1 MKNILAIYSC
11 YFNDPHPIIK
21 IIGIAPEERITLMM
35 LNMSILLRCLTQKLC
50 IKLQPFKLK
59 TDILYPELMILP
71 ILTTILAIILPPVV
85 IFLAYTLSARSNKD
99 REKATPFECGF
110 EPKNKARIPFSTRF
124 FLLAVIFLVFDIEI
138 VLLIP
143 TPISLNQIITF
154 SSLIRAFLFLLILIV
169 GLLHE

>member
-1 MKNILAIYSC
+1 
-11 YFNDPHPIIK
+11 
-21 IIGIAPEERITLMM
+21 
-35 LNMSILLRCLTQKLC
+35 
-50 IKLQPFKLK
+50 
-59 TDILYPELMILP
+59 MILST
-71 ILTTILAIILPPVV
+71 LTTILAIVLPPIV
-85 IFLAYTLSARSNKD
+85 IFLAYTLRARSNKD

-143 TPISLNQIITF
+143 APISLRHIIIS
-154 SSLIRAFLFLLILIV
+154 SSLISAFIFLLILII